1 MANGCPELGG
11 LGRVGGVWGDLERR
25 LTGVEEPA
33 VGCGDAGM
41 QGYTQCGQCDWGI
54 LRLLSHTP
62 GPAAVISPW
71 QDVTYLGSTAQP
83 TEPGTALTISS
94 ALLACSLS
102 AFKPGQGAEASVP
115 HPSIRAE

>member
-1 MANGCPELGG
+1 M
-11 LGRVGGVWGDLERR
+11 
-25 LTGVEEPA
+25 
-33 VGCGDAGM
+33 GCGDAGM

-62 GPAAVISPW
+62 GPAAVISPR